1 MIQPVLLWALGMTEL
16 IIILAVI
23 ILLFGGRKI
32 PELIRGIG
40 RGIREFKDA
49 KNDKK
54 ENAQTN
60 NKLNDW
66 IFANTLPVPVLIV
79 FRN

>member
-1 MIQPVLLWALGMTEL
+1 MIQPILLWSLGVREM
-16 IIILAVI
+16 IVILAI
-23 ILLFGGRKI
+23 ILLFFGGRKI

-54 ENAQTN
+54 EKPETKNES
-60 NKLNDW
+60 
-66 IFANTLPVPVLIV
+66 
-79 FRN
+79 

>member
-1 MIQPVLLWALGMTEL
+1 MIQPVLLWALGVREL

-40 RGIREFKDA
+40 KGIRDFKDA

-54 ENAQTN
+54 ENTEPS
-60 NKLNDW
+60 NKS
-66 IFANTLPVPVLIV
+66 
-79 FRN
+79 

>member
-1 MIQPVLLWALGMTEL
+1 MIQNILLWALGVREL

-40 RGIREFKDA
+40 KGIREFKEA

-54 ENAQTN
+54 EDTES
-60 NKLNDW
+60 NDKS
-66 IFANTLPVPVLIV
+66 
-79 FRN
+79 

>member
-1 MIQPVLLWALGMTEL
+1 MMSPILLFALGVREL
-16 IIILAVI
+16 IIILALI

-32 PELIRGIG
+32 PELIRGVG

-54 ENAQTN
+54 ENPETE
-60 NKLNDW
+60 NKS
-66 IFANTLPVPVLIV
+66 
-79 FRN
+79 

>member
-1 MIQPVLLWALGMTEL
+1 MIQTILLWALGVREL

-40 RGIREFKDA
+40 KGIREFKEA

-54 ENAQTN
+54 ENAETS
-60 NKLNDW
+60 NKS
-66 IFANTLPVPVLIV
+66 
-79 FRN
+79 

>member
-1 MIQPVLLWALGMTEL
+1 MIQPVLLWALGFREL
-16 IIILAVI
+16 IIILAVV

-40 RGIREFKDA
+40 RGIREFKEA

-54 ENAQTN
+54 EDPETTN
-60 NKLNDW
+60 K
-66 IFANTLPVPVLIV
+66 P
-79 FRN
+79 

>member
-1 MIQPVLLWALGMTEL
+1 MIQPVLLWALGTTEL

-40 RGIREFKDA
+40 RGIREFKEA
-49 KNDKK
+49 KTDKK
-54 ENAQTN
+54 EKTETGN
-60 NKLNDW
+60 NS
-66 IFANTLPVPVLIV
+66 
-79 FRN
+79 

>member
-1 MIQPVLLWALGMTEL
+1 MIQPVLLWALGVREL

-40 RGIREFKDA
+40 RGIREFKEA

-54 ENAQTN
+54 EDTGTTDNS
-60 NKLNDW
+60 
-66 IFANTLPVPVLIV
+66 
-79 FRN
+79 

>member
-1 MIQPVLLWALGMTEL
+1 MIQPVLLWALGVREL

-40 RGIREFKDA
+40 RGIREFRDA

-54 ENAQTN
+54 EKPWDKQ
-60 NKLNDW
+60 
-66 IFANTLPVPVLIV
+66 
-79 FRN
+79 

>member
-1 MIQPVLLWALGMTEL
+1 MIQNILLWALGVREL

-40 RGIREFKDA
+40 KGIREFKEA

-54 ENAQTN
+54 EGTEASD
-60 NKLNDW
+60 KS
-66 IFANTLPVPVLIV
+66 
-79 FRN
+79 

>member
-1 MIQPVLLWALGMTEL
+1 MIQTILLWALGVREL

-40 RGIREFKDA
+40 KGIREFKEA

-54 ENAQTN
+54 EDTAASD
-60 NKLNDW
+60 KS
-66 IFANTLPVPVLIV
+66 
-79 FRN
+79 

>member
-1 MIQPVLLWALGMTEL
+1 MTPTILWALGVREL

-32 PELIRGIG
+32 PELIRGVG

-49 KNDKK
+49 KGEKK
-54 ENAQTN
+54 ENPETE
-60 NKLNDW
+60 NK
-66 IFANTLPVPVLIV
+66 A
-79 FRN
+79 

>member
-1 MIQPVLLWALGMTEL
+1 MIQPVLLWALGVREL

-40 RGIREFKDA
+40 KGIRDFKDA

-54 ENAQTN
+54 ENPGTDN
-60 NKLNDW
+60 
-66 IFANTLPVPVLIV
+66 
-79 FRN
+79 RS

>member
-1 MIQPVLLWALGMTEL
+1 MIQTVFLWALGVKEL
-16 IIILAVI
+16 IIILAVV

-40 RGIREFKDA
+40 RGIREFRDS

-54 ENAQTN
+54 ENPETN
-60 NKLNDW
+60 NKS
-66 IFANTLPVPVLIV
+66 
-79 FRN
+79 

>member
-1 MIQPVLLWALGMTEL
+1 MIQNILLWALGVREL

-40 RGIREFKDA
+40 KGIREFKEA

-54 ENAQTN
+54 EDPEASD
-60 NKLNDW
+60 KS
-66 IFANTLPVPVLIV
+66 
-79 FRN
+79 